1 MSVLQDVLFS
11 LRSLRKAPGFTAIV
25 IVTMALS
32 IGANTAVFSMIHA
45 RLLQPLPYPDSSHLL
60 KLYEAKTPNDYV
72 TNADVAP
79 ANFLDWQQQSSAFTA
94 MAASSGFRYNL
105 TGNGLPEQVWGGA
118 ISAGWFNVLSVRPE
132 LGRNI
137 RAEEDSPSAAPV
149 VLLSDDLWRRKY
161 NTDPAIVGK
170 DIAING
176 DSFTVVGVMP
186 PRCDFR
192 PDIELWIPL
201 QKQIRPDRML
211 WRDARFLDVIA
222 RPKPGVTVE
231 QAAADLNRIQAS
243 VRRTHPTGDID
254 GAAVILPLRDYVN
267 GDIRGMLLVSFATVA
282 LVLLVACANVAS
294 LMLLRVT
301 GRTRELAIRLALGAR
316 QRDLVRQLVI
326 EGICLG
332 GAAGALGLAVGV
344 AGKKIVLWLLAW
356 QSHDLTSIDLSW
368 MVLLFTFGISVLA
381 GILSALI
388 PALAVLRPQKHDLLR
403 RASSGNTLEVHGRRL
418 RQGFVIAEIACSIVL
433 LAGAGLLV
441 RSLHN
446 LRQQPLGFQTDH
458 RVVVVISLPRTRYQ
472 RDLDVVRF
480 YDQVGE
486 KVRALRGVQD
496 ASFTYVVPLNGGQF
510 GGAFTKVGGNSAAED
525 FHDVDLRLADSH
537 LFTTLGV
544 PLLYGRLITD
554 GDRSDSEPI
563 CLINRAMAKKYWPG
577 QDPLGQLVILQRL
590 DVKGERRP
598 RRIVGVVAD
607 TRDRINEEP
616 QPMLYLP
623 YSQESFFNMQLL
635 VHTRQSVAEVRKS
648 VAAVLASVDPDEPI
662 RSIHNFENFLP
673 GALQDWTLAIS
684 LLGALA
690 TVAILLT
697 AIGVFAVIGYMV
709 RERTREIGIRMA
721 VGATPQ
727 RVRNMVLG
735 QMAWLVLI
743 GAIFGIVISAGCTRF
758 LGSLI
763 YGVRATDP
771 LTFILVPV
779 ILGMI
784 ALLASYV
791 PARRAMRIDPMLALR
806 DE

>member
-1 MSVLQDVLFS
+1 MSVLHDVLFS

-25 IVTMALS
+25 VVTMALG
-32 IGANTAVFSMIHA
+32 IGANTAVFSLIHA
-45 RLLQPLPYPDSSHLL
+45 TLLRPLPYPDSSHLL
-60 KLYEAKTPNDYV
+60 KLHEAKAPNDIHSYG
-72 TNADVAP
+72 NVAP
-79 ANFLDWQQQSSAFTA
+79 ANFLDWQQQSRAFSE

-105 TGNGLPEQVWGGA
+105 SGNGLPEQVWGGA
-118 ISAGWFNVLSVRPE
+118 ISAGWFNVLGMRPE
-132 LGRNI
+132 LGRTL
-137 RAEEDSPSAAPV
+137 RSEEDAPGATPV
-149 VLLSDDLWRRKY
+149 VLLSDELWRRKY
-161 NTDPAIVGK
+161 NGDPAIIGEN
-170 DIAING
+170 IGING

-186 PRCDFR
+186 PKSDFR
-192 PDIELWIPL
+192 PEIELWIPL

-222 RPKPGVTVE
+222 RPKPGITME

-243 VRRTHPTGDID
+243 IRQAHPTGDID
-254 GAAVILPLRDYVN
+254 GAAVILHLRDYVN
-267 GDIRGMLLVSFATVA
+267 GDIRGMLLVSFVTVA

-301 GRTRELAIRLALGAR
+301 GRTRELAIRMALGAR
-316 QRDLVRQLVI
+316 QRDLVRQLVT

-332 GAAGALGLAVGV
+332 AAAGAIGLVIGE
-344 AGKKIVLWLLAW
+344 AGKKVLLWLLSW
-356 QSHDLTSIDLSW
+356 QSPDLMAVDLSW

-381 GILSALI
+381 GILFALI

-403 RASSGNTLEVHGRRL
+403 RASSGNTVEVHGRRL

-458 RVVVVISLPRTRYQ
+458 RIVVVISLPRTHYQ

-480 YDQVGE
+480 YDQVGA
-486 KVRALRGVQD
+486 KVRALPGVLD
-496 ASFTYVVPLNGGQF
+496 ASFTYAVPLNGSQF
-510 GGAFTKVGGNSAAED
+510 GGAFNKVAANGPADD
-525 FHDVDLRLADSH
+525 FHEIDLRLADSH
-537 LFTTLGV
+537 LFAALGV
-544 PLLYGRLITD
+544 PLLHGRLIRD
-554 GDRSDSEPI
+554 SDRSDSEPV
-563 CLINRAMAKKYWPG
+563 CLINLAMARKYWPD
-577 QDPLGQLVILQRL
+577 QDPLGQLLVLQRL
-590 DVKGERRP
+590 DVNGQQRP

-616 QPMLYLP
+616 QPMAYLP
-623 YSQESFFNMQLL
+623 YSQESFFTMQLL
-635 VHTRQSVAEVRKS
+635 VHSRQSIAEVRKS
-648 VAAVLASVDPDEPI
+648 VAAVLSSIDPDEPI
-662 RSIHNFENFLP
+662 RSIHNFDNFLP

-684 LLGALA
+684 FLGGLA
-690 TVAILLT
+690 GIAILLT

-727 RVRNMVLG
+727 RVRNMVLRQTG
-735 QMAWLVLI
+735 WLAVI
-743 GAIFGIVISAGCTRF
+743 GAIVGLGIAAVCTRF

-771 LTFILVPV
+771 LTFILVPA

-791 PARRAMRIDPMLALR
+791 PARRAMSVDPMLALR

>member
-1 MSVLQDVLFS
+1 MSVLHDVLFS
-11 LRSLRKAPGFTAIV
+11 MRSLRKAPGFTAIV
-25 IVTMALS
+25 IVTMALGV
-32 IGANTAVFSMIHA
+32 GANTAVFSLIHA
-45 RLLQPLPYPDSSHLL
+45 TLLQPLPYPDSSHLL
-60 KLYEAKTPNDYV
+60 KLYEAKTPNDYR
-72 TNADVAP
+72 TNGNVAP
-79 ANFLDWQQQSSAFTA
+79 ANFLDWQQQSRALTE

-105 TGNGLPEQVWGGA
+105 SGNGLPEQVWGGA
-118 ISAGWFNVLSVRPE
+118 ISAGWFNVLGVRPE
-132 LGRNI
+132 LGRTF
-137 RAEEDSPSAAPV
+137 RPEEDVPGAAPV
-149 VLLSDDLWRRKY
+149 VLLGDELWHRKY
-161 NTDPAIVGK
+161 NGDPTIIGKNIVV
-170 DIAING
+170 NG
-176 DSFTVVGVMP
+176 DSFAVVGVMP
-186 PRCDFR
+186 PKSDFR
-192 PDIELWIPL
+192 PEIELWIPL

-222 RPKPGVTVE
+222 RAKPGITME

-243 VRRTHPTGDID
+243 IRQAHPTGDID
-254 GAAVILPLRDYVN
+254 GAAVILHLRDYVN
-267 GDIRGMLLVSFATVA
+267 GDIQGMLLVSFATVA
-282 LVLLVACANVAS
+282 LVLLVACANVAN

-301 GRTRELAIRLALGAR
+301 ARTRELAIRLSLGAR
-316 QRDLVRQLVI
+316 QRDLVRQLVT
-326 EGICLG
+326 EGVCLG
-332 GAAGALGLAVGV
+332 ASAGAIGLAIGE
-344 AGKKIVLWLLAW
+344 AGKKVLLWMLSW
-356 QSHDLTSIDLSW
+356 QSPDLVAVDLSW

-381 GILSALI
+381 GILFALI

-433 LAGAGLLV
+433 LSGAGLLV

-458 RVVVVISLPRTRYQ
+458 RVVVVISLPRTHYQ

-480 YDQVGE
+480 YDQVAE
-486 KVRALRGVQD
+486 KVRALPGVQD
-496 ASFTYVVPLNGGQF
+496 ASFTYAVPLNGNQF
-510 GGAFTKVGGNSAAED
+510 GGAFTKVAAKVPTDD
-525 FHDVDLRLADSH
+525 FHEVGLRLADSH
-537 LFTTLGV
+537 LFATLGV

-554 GDRSDSEPI
+554 SDRSDSEPI
-563 CLINRAMAKKYWPG
+563 CLINLAMARRYWPN
-577 QDPLGQLVILQRL
+577 QDPLGQSIIVQRP
-590 DVKGERRP
+590 DVNGQQKP
-598 RRIVGVVAD
+598 RRIVGIVAD
-607 TRDRINEEP
+607 TRDSINEEP

-635 VHTRQSVAEVRKS
+635 VHTRESVADVRKS
-648 VAAVLASVDPDEPI
+648 VAAVLASIDPDEPI

-684 LLGALA
+684 LLGGLA

-735 QMAWLVLI
+735 QTGRLAGT
-743 GAIFGIVISAGCTRF
+743 GAVVGIAIAALCTRF

-771 LTFILVPV
+771 LTFILVPAIV
-779 ILGMI
+779 GGI

-791 PARRAMRIDPMLALR
+791 PARRAMSVDPMLALR